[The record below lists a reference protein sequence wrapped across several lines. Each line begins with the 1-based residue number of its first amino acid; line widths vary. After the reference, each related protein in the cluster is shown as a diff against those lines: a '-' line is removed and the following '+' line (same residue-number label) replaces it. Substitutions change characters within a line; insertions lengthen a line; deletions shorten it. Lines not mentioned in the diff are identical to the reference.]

1 MYQTLDTIQPEQID
15 GLIKSHN
22 YRYVSLRD
30 SAGRVL
36 IPNNQSGQSALKN
49 RVLEVKQRLQV
60 VPDNSIYYI
69 ILKNTTHGEEWAYK
83 YIKGNPVQIINSA
96 PAPVAMSEPTQY
108 ANYADKLSELAA
120 ENARL
125 KNEIDNLKLS
135 FMYESKLAE
144 MNAKIAQLSEP
155 REPEKNVLQGFAEN
169 ILPTFIPLFEKY
181 LDVRQLEAQQKKI
194 VTPQASKQ
202 RSITAQELPPVG
214 SEQYNKMIAHLEE
227 VSDAEFNTRINYLAS
242 IDQEYAKNVLSEF
255 TTDDEQEQTPSDEE

>member
-83 YIKGNPVQIINSA
+83 YIKGNPVQIINTA
-96 PAPVAMSEPTQY
+96 PAPSSMSEPTQY
-108 ANYADKLSELAA
+108 ANYADKVSEQAA
-120 ENARL
+120 EIARL

-181 LDVRQLEAQQKKI
+181 LDVRQLEAQTKI
-194 VTPQASKQ
+194 ATPQLSEKAN
-202 RSITAQELPPVG
+202 TAQQLPAVG
-214 SEQYNKMIAHLEE
+214 SEQYNRMVDRLGQL
-227 VSDAEFNTRINYLAS
+227 SDDEFNTRINYLAS
-242 IDQEYAKNVLSEF
+242 IDQNYADTVLNEF
-255 TTDDEQEQTPSDEE
+255 TTDDEPQTPSDEE

>member
-83 YIKGNPVQIINSA
+83 YIKGNPVQIINTA
-96 PAPVAMSEPTQY
+96 PAPSSMSEPTQY
-108 ANYADKLSELAA
+108 ANYADKVSEQAA
-120 ENARL
+120 EIARL

-155 REPEKNVLQGFAEN
+155 REPEKNVFQGFAEN

-181 LDVRQLEAQQKKI
+181 LDVRQLEAQTKI
-194 VTPQASKQ
+194 VTPQLSEQKTN
-202 RSITAQELPPVG
+202 TAQQLPAVG
-214 SEQYNKMIAHLEE
+214 SEQYNRMVDRLGELSDEE
-227 VSDAEFNTRINYLAS
+227 FYTRITYLAS
-242 IDQEYAKNVLSEF
+242 IDQNYADTVLNEF
-255 TTDDEQEQTPSDEE
+255 TTDDTPQTPNDEE

>member
-83 YIKGNPVQIINSA
+83 YIKGNPVQIINTA
-96 PAPVAMSEPTQY
+96 PAPSSMSEPTQY
-108 ANYADKLSELAA
+108 ANYADKVSEQAA
-120 ENARL
+120 EIARL

-155 REPEKNVLQGFAEN
+155 REPEKNVFQGFAEN

-181 LDVRQLEAQQKKI
+181 LDVRQLEAQNKI
-194 VTPQASKQ
+194 ATPQLSEQKTN
-202 RSITAQELPPVG
+202 TAQQLPAVG
-214 SEQYNKMIAHLEE
+214 SEQYNRMVDRLGEL
-227 VSDAEFNTRINYLAS
+227 SDDEFNTRINYLAS
-242 IDQEYAKNVLSEF
+242 IDQNYADTVLNEF
-255 TTDDEQEQTPSDEE
+255 TTDDEPQTPSDEE